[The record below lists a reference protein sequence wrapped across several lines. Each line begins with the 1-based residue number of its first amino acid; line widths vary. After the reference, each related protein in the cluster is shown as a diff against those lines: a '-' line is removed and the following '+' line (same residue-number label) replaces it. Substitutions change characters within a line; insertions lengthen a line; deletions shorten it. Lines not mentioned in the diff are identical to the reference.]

1 MADDLAFPILGFSCE
16 FLDERPSMSFKVDI
30 QGIVQFVLIL
40 QTFFFKNPL
49 DQSLQY
55 RRTT

>member
-40 QTFFFKNPL
+40 QTFFLKKIL
-49 DQSLQY
+49 
-55 RRTT
+55 